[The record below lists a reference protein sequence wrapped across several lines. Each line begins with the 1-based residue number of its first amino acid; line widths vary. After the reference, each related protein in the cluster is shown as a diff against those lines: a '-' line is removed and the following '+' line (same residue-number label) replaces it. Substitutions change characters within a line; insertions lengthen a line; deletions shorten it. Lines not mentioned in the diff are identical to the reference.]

1 MPKFCPKCGKGLKPG
16 KSSCTACGAKMKTR
30 QAKTK
35 TRQVRKTAPVPAPPP
50 VKPVRAPA
58 APLPPPPPSKGGA
71 GCGTGCLV
79 GCLIVVLVV
88 LLILGILI
96 GVGYYFLFGMK
107 KGEAGDYFD
116 IDPKS
121 KKEKTVKCGD
131 SLACLENNLKK
142 CAPAKGEADLGEFA
156 EAEFE
161 VLGFAEG
168 SDSCVVF
175 AKIIE
180 LNELPEGLDII
191 PGFLLDKVFEDLSF
205 ECLIPEKVYQKGI
218 EDVGEYIGDNL
229 VEACKGPLFDLAE
242 RFGVDLE
249 DLED

>member
-1 MPKFCPKCGKGLKPG
+1 MIL
-16 KSSCTACGAKMKTR
+16 
-30 QAKTK
+30 
-35 TRQVRKTAPVPAPPP
+35 
-50 VKPVRAPA
+50 
-58 APLPPPPPSKGGA
+58 A
-71 GCGTGCLV
+71 G
-79 GCLIVVLVV
+79 
-88 LLILGILI
+88 LI
-96 GVGYYFLFGMK
+96 GTGYYFLSRIK
-107 KGEAGDYFD
+107 KAEAGDYFD

-121 KKEKTVKCGD
+121 KKEKTIKCGD
-131 SLACLENNLKK
+131 SLTCLEDNLKK

-175 AKIIE
+175 AEITE
-180 LNELPEGLDII
+180 LKELPEGLDVI
-191 PGFLLDKVFEDLSF
+191 PNFILEKMFEDLSF

-229 VEACKGPLFDLAE
+229 VEACEGPLFDLAE
-242 RFGVDLE
+242 KFGVDLE

>member
-16 KSSCTACGAKMKTR
+16 KKFCAACGAKMKAR
-30 QAKTK
+30 QT
-35 TRQVRKTAPVPAPPP
+35 RKTAPAPAPRTVPP
-50 VKPVRAPA
+50 RPI
-58 APLPPPPPSKGGA
+58 APLPPPPSRGGT

-79 GCLIVVLVV
+79 GCLITVLVI
-88 LLILGILI
+88 LLILGVLI
-96 GVGYYFLFGMK
+96 GIGYYFLSGMK
-107 KGEAGDYFD
+107 GGEAGEYFD

-121 KKEKTVKCGD
+121 KKEKTIKCGD
-131 SLACLENNLKK
+131 SLTCLEDNLEK

-175 AKIIE
+175 AKITE
-180 LNELPEGLDII
+180 LKELPEGLNVI
-191 PGFLLDKVFEDLSF
+191 PDFLLDKVFEDLSF
-205 ECLIPEKVYQKGI
+205 ECLIPEKVYKKGI
-218 EDVGEYIGDNL
+218 EYVGEYIGENL

-242 RFGVDLE
+242 KFGVDLE

>member
-1 MPKFCPKCGKGLKPG
+1 MPKFCPKCGKSLKPG
-16 KSSCTACGAKMKTR
+16 KKFCVACGAKMKAR
-30 QAKTK
+30 QS
-35 TRQVRKTAPVPAPPP
+35 RKTTPAPTPAPRTVPP
-50 VKPVRAPA
+50 RPA
-58 APLPPPPPSKGGA
+58 APLPPSSKGGA
-71 GCGTGCLV
+71 GCGTGCLI

-88 LLILGILI
+88 LLILAGLI
-96 GVGYYFLFGMK
+96 GTGYYFLSRIK

-121 KKEKTVKCGD
+121 KKEKTIKCGD
-131 SLACLENNLKK
+131 SLTCLEDNLKK

-175 AKIIE
+175 AEITE
-180 LNELPEGLDII
+180 LKELPEGLDVI
-191 PGFLLDKVFEDLSF
+191 PDFLLEKVFDDLSF

-229 VEACKGPLFDLAE
+229 VEACEGPLFDLAE
-242 RFGVDLE
+242 KFGVDLE
-249 DLED
+249 ELED